1 MDERVRFVGR
11 ILDGE
16 RIGDLCR
23 EFGISRKTGYK
34 FLERYKRLSI
44 VGLQDQPRAPER
56 IPHRTRPEIAELLLN
71 LRREHPTWGPRKLR
85 AYLADK
91 QPGLALPVP
100 STIGDLLQR
109 SGLVE
114 PRRRRNRTPPSYSP
128 LCHAQAPNDL
138 WCTDFKGQFRLGNKQ
153 YCYPLT
159 ITDAVS
165 RYLVGCE
172 ALQSTESK
180 PAQAVF
186 EQIFRERGLPNRI
199 RTDNGTPFASRAL
212 AGLSQLSVWWMRL
225 GITHERTEPASPQQN
240 GRHERMHRTLKAET
254 TRPAAAT
261 LLQQQERFDHFVELF
276 NNERPH
282 EALDQRP
289 PATVYQASARKYPDK
304 LPEPEYPLH
313 DDVLLVSRCGHV
325 RLPGTR
331 RHDRNVFLSTALAG
345 QLVGIRE
352 INERSWLVSFLSL
365 DLGTVDFET
374 KRLTPLAAPEPPPIH
389 PEK

>member
-1 MDERVRFVGR
+1 MPWKENCPMDERVRFVGR

-240 GRHERMHRTLKAET
+240 GRH
-254 TRPAAAT
+254 
-261 LLQQQERFDHFVELF
+261 
-276 NNERPH
+276 
-282 EALDQRP
+282 
-289 PATVYQASARKYPDK
+289 
-304 LPEPEYPLH
+304 
-313 DDVLLVSRCGHV
+313 
-325 RLPGTR
+325 
-331 RHDRNVFLSTALAG
+331 
-345 QLVGIRE
+345 
-352 INERSWLVSFLSL
+352 
-365 DLGTVDFET
+365 
-374 KRLTPLAAPEPPPIH
+374 
-389 PEK
+389 

>member
-374 KRLTPLAAPEPPPIH
+374 KRLTPLPAPEPPPIH